1 MILTKDEI
9 LKAINSKRLK
19 ITPFSKSQIGAGS
32 IDLTLGNDFRKFTPK
47 REIITVS
54 EDVDYKRYTTKFKAR
69 SIVLNPREL
78 ILGITKEKITMPD
91 NLCGFLQGRTRFARI
106 GLNVHITA
114 SFVQPGSSNRQV
126 LEIVNLGE
134 KPIKLLAG
142 TKIVQLVVEKTAGK
156 AKFSGKYNNQV
167 L

>member
-9 LKAINSKRLK
+9 LKAIKSGKLK
-19 ITPFSKSQIGAGS
+19 IKPFKTNQVNAGS
-32 IDLTLGNDFRKFTPK
+32 IDLTLSNEFRRFTPK
-47 REIITVS
+47 KEMIIVS
-54 EDVDYKRYTTKFKAR
+54 ENVDYKKYTTKFIAK
-69 SIVLNPREL
+69 SVILKHNEL
-78 ILGITKEKITMPD
+78 VLGITKEKITMPED
-91 NLCGFLQGRTRFARI
+91 LCGFLQGRTRFARI

-142 TKIVQLVVEKTAGK
+142 IRVAQLVVEKTVGK